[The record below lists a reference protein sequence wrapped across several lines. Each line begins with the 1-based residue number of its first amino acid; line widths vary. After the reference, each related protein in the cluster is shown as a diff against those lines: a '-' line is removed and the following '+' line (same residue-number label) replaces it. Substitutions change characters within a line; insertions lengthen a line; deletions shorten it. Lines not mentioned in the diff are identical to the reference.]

1 MHALRGLM
9 ANVIERA
16 IAQAMSGQHTTLRA
30 IRNALR
36 KEGFTH
42 YELASLSGREIQ
54 RQLRAMMAEAAAPA
68 DP

>member
-1 MHALRGLM
+1 M

-16 IAQAMSGQHTTLRA
+16 MALAMSGQHTTLRA
-30 IRNALR
+30 IRAELR

-54 RQLRAMMAEAAAPA
+54 RQLRGLMAKAASPSAP
-68 DP
+68 

>member
-1 MHALRGLM
+1 
-9 ANVIERA
+9 
-16 IAQAMSGQHTTLRA
+16 MSGQHTTLRA

>member
-1 MHALRGLM
+1 M

-16 IAQAMSGQHTTLRA
+16 MTLAGSGQHTTLRA
-30 IRNALR
+30 IRAALR

-42 YELASLSGREIQ
+42 YELASLGGREIQ
-54 RQLRAMMAEAAAPA
+54 RQLRALMVQAAAPA